1 MRAMQFDEYGE
12 PGVIHLA
19 DREEPHAGPGEIRI
33 SVRAA
38 GVNPMDWKIRSG
50 AMASMM
56 PVALPHV
63 PGLDGSGVVD
73 EVGDGVTG
81 VEVGDRVFG
90 NGTATT
96 AEYAVL
102 KRFARIPESLDFAQ
116 AAALPVPVE
125 TAVRILDALELSE
138 GDTIVVDG
146 AAGGVGTAVVQVA
159 VARGL
164 VVIGTAS
171 EHNHEHLRSLGAT
184 PTTYG
189 AGLVDRVHD
198 LTDAPIAGG
207 LDLVGHGSLPD
218 LISLTGDPDKVITI
232 ADFSAGELGVTIST
246 GAAPAVH
253 ALDEVSRLVDEGR
266 FTVVVEDVLPWT
278 DASVAHERSQA
289 GHVRGK
295 LVLVV
300 D

>member
-19 DREEPHAGPGEIRI
+19 EREEPHAGPGEVRI
-33 SVRAA
+33 AVRAA

-50 AMASMM
+50 ALASMM
-56 PVALPHV
+56 PLPLPHV
-63 PGLDGSGVVD
+63 PGLDAAGVVD
-73 EVGDGVTG
+73 EVGEGVSG
-81 VEVGDRVFG
+81 VQVGDRVFG
-90 NGTATT
+90 NGSATT

-125 TAVRILDALELSE
+125 TAVRILDALALSD
-138 GDTIVVDG
+138 GDTVVVDG

-164 VVIGTAS
+164 KIVGTAS
-171 EHNHEHLRSLGAT
+171 QGNHNYLRDLGAT

-189 AGLVDRVHD
+189 PGLVDRVHD
-198 LTDAPIAGG
+198 LTDAPVAGG
-207 LDLVGHGSLPD
+207 LDLVGHGSVPD
-218 LISLTGDPDKVITI
+218 LITLTGDPAKVVTI
-232 ADFSAGELGVTIST
+232 ADFSAGELGAILST
-246 GAAPAVH
+246 GDTPAVH
-253 ALDEVSRLVDEGR
+253 ALDEVSRLVDDGR
-266 FTVVVEDVLPWT
+266 FTVVVEDILPWT
-278 DASVAHERSQA
+278 DAGAAHERSQA

-295 LVLVV
+295 LVLAI